1 MRNEFTTIALDSLT
15 EFQQEIV
22 DAVINEGRMRQKEE
36 ILEKIERKITE
47 AYAQSNRELVDFL
60 EELIRDL
67 DLDL

>member
-22 DAVINEGRMRQKEE
+22 DAVINEGRMREKEE
-36 ILEKIERKITE
+36 VLAKIERKITE
-47 AYAQSNRELVDFL
+47 AYAANNLELVEFL